1 MGCLPM
7 ERHAV
12 SGACTEAY
20 NSVARNFN
28 AGVRDLVARLDAE
41 LGGRVVY
48 GDVYSGVADVL
59 VADPAVYGFEAV
71 GVGCCGTTG
80 RFEMGYMCNQAG
92 LRAQTPAS
100 TRSGT
105 PCTPRSTCTASSPR
119 R

>member
-1 MGCLPM
+1 MYIAESFVRALHALGARKVDLNGLPPMGCLPM

-20 NSVARNFN
+20 NSVVRNFN

-59 VADPAVYGFEAV
+59 VADPAVYGFKAV

-80 RFEMGYMCNQAG
+80 RFEMGFEFGYGN
-92 LRAQTPAS
+92 
-100 TRSGT
+100 
-105 PCTPRSTCTASSPR
+105 
-119 R
+119 